1 MKAACPLAAALP
13 MSLLAFNSLGKS
25 FGATDIF
32 AGLSGAVPAGAR
44 IALVGANGSGKT
56 TLLRILAGED
66 NPDQGGVHRARTV
79 RLGYL
84 PQVVP
89 QTAAAHTLWE
99 EMCTAFSAL
108 LAQQAELRSL
118 EEAMAAPAQRAS
130 ALERYGVLQHEFEE
144 AGGYTYEAQIR
155 QTLQGLGFSAAHHTL
170 PLSQLSG
177 GQRTR
182 ALMGRLLLERPDL
195 LLLDEPTNHLDISGV
210 EWLEGWLRS
219 WSGAVLIVSHDRYFL
234 DETAQ
239 LIWELQPAR
248 LESYPGNYSAYA
260 NQRAERHLRQA
271 TEFETQQAQ
280 IAREQDYIRR
290 NIAGQNTKQAQG
302 RRRRLDRL
310 LSGTHE
316 NDRLVDRVTTRKQL
330 RINLTGTKRS
340 GDRVLETT
348 DLRVGHADDQ
358 RVLLAVPDLLLWRGE
373 VAALIGPNGVGKTTL
388 LKMLLGELPPLGGS
402 IRLGASLQ
410 VGYFAQ
416 AHEGL
421 RNEMSVLQELQDT
434 KYMPEGQARDYL
446 AQFLFPRDDVYKPVA
461 VLSGGERGRLALAKL
476 SLQGANFLL
485 LDEPTN
491 HLDIPAQEVLEAV
504 LANFAGTILLVSHD
518 RYLIEKLATQVW
530 LAENGILQVFN
541 GPYHE
546 FAALRRA
553 RALPA
558 PVAAAAAPRAART
571 PAQPRKQPDKAA
583 RKKAEQVSGLEQ
595 AIAVLEQHALELAA
609 SLERAGVA
617 QDVPGLQ
624 RLGREYEQLQ
634 HELSSKLDE
643 WTALN

>member
-1 MKAACPLAAALP
+1 MKAACRLAAALP
-13 MSLLAFNSLGKS
+13 MSLLTFNSLGKS
-25 FGATDIF
+25 FGAADIF

-66 NPDQGGVHRARTV
+66 NPDQGGVHRARAV

-89 QTAAAHTLWE
+89 QTAAAHSLWE

-118 EEAMAAPAQRAS
+118 EEAMAAPAQRDS

-155 QTLQGLGFSAAHHTL
+155 QTLQGLGFSAAHHAL
-170 PLSQLSG
+170 PLAQLSG

-260 NQRAERHLRQA
+260 NQRAERHLRQE

-330 RINLTGTKRS
+330 RINLAGTKRS

-358 RVLLAVPDLLLWRGE
+358 RVLLSVPDLLLWRGE

-530 LAENGILQVFN
+530 LAENGKLQVFN

-553 RALPA
+553 GALPA
-558 PVAAAAAPRAART
+558 PVAAVPRAART
-571 PAQPRKQPDKAA
+571 PAKPRKQPDKAA
-583 RKKAEQVSGLEQ
+583 RQKAEQVSGLEQ

-609 SLERAGVA
+609 GLERAGVA